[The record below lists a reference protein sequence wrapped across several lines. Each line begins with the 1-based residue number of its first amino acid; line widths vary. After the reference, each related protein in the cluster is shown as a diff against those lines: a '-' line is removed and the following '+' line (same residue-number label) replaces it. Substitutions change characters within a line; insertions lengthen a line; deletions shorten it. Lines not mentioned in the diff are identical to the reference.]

1 MPLAGRPGLPNQEQ
15 LSLMRFNVFFWVC
28 FSAAPDGPPVDV
40 TLQPMTSQSIQ
51 VTWKV
56 CGLSWA
62 RGLGLQ
68 YKNQEEFPGQ
78 NINLCSSHRVPINQ
92 VL

>member
-1 MPLAGRPGLPNQEQ
+1 MPLTGRPGLPNQEQ

-62 RGLGLQ
+62 RGLGPR